1 MTEIVSTLKAVPFED
16 IIANPLSAIILGE
29 SQAARATA
37 DFIRE
42 VGFDPPDKDNFD
54 PDFGAIRMVYFKMQ
68 RTDSDG
74 EPQTVTIQVPLLS
87 LVPIPA
93 IQVKEAVIDFSVS
106 IHDTQTIKGQE
117 VSSGGNQFLAKRKV
131 KLFGAVSRRK
141 RKATK
146 DTETITETDM
156 NVKVT
161 LQQADFTIGVM
172 RLFDL
177 LEQNITETDNP

>member
-1 MTEIVSTLKAVPFED
+1 MTQLVNTLKAVPFED
-16 IIANPLSAIILGE
+16 LIANPLTAIIQGE

-42 VGFDPPDKDNFD
+42 VGFDPPDKESFD
-54 PDFGAIRMVYFKMQ
+54 PDFGAIRMVHFKMQ
-68 RTDSDG
+68 RTGING
-74 EPQTVTIQVPLLS
+74 EKETVKIQVPLLS
-87 LVPIPA
+87 LIPIPT

-106 IHDTQTIKGQE
+106 IHDTQTIKGEE
-117 VSSGGNQFLAKRKV
+117 VSSGSNKLLARRKV

-141 RKATK
+141 QKATK

-177 LEQNITETDNP
+177 LEQNITETED